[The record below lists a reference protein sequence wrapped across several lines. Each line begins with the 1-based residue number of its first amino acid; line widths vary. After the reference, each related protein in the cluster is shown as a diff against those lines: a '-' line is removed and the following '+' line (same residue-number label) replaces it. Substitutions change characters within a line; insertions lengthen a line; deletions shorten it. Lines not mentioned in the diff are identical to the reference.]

1 MFVDIKTLFFYNWL
15 PVVRFVRTWPDFSA
29 LGRNMRSDSCAGRI
43 IDSNWRINHM
53 KKNGGVKLLVA
64 VTVALMLLCGGCTS
78 KSKMGSESGGMPQMT
93 NFADDIKDITLP
105 TELQWDRKNSMVIK
119 TESFRGG
126 IFTYRG
132 RAEVMSLKDYMVASM
147 QDNKWRLVG
156 ETASKDIML
165 AFVKPNKTCMMVI
178 AEGVLGKTE
187 LKLYVAIDKTGGGT
201 SGSFG
206 NANSFSES
214 NVQ

>member
-1 MFVDIKTLFFYNWL
+1 MRWVLFFG
-15 PVVRFVRTWPDFSA
+15 VA
-29 LGRNMRSDSCAGRI
+29 L
-43 IDSNWRINHM
+43 
-53 KKNGGVKLLVA
+53 
-64 VTVALMLLCGGCTS
+64 ALMLTGGCANRG
-78 KSKMGSESGGMPQMT
+78 MVGSDSAGAPQLS
-93 NFADDIKDITLP
+93 NFADDIKDITIP
-105 TELQWDRKNSMVIK
+105 TELEWDRKSSTVIK

-126 IFTYRG
+126 IFTYKG

-187 LKLYVAIDKTGGGT
+187 LKLYVAIDKTGGG
-201 SGSFG
+201 SGSSGSSGSSGGATHDAFM
-206 NANSFSES
+206 
-214 NVQ
+214 Q